1 MREDDRFDL
10 ELDLDHIL
18 RSELNL
24 VLPMC
29 EDDEVEV
36 DCGVTTRLGLLSRG
50 RTMRRKTMVIVV
62 DVDDEN
68 DEDDDKGDDDSTRCL

>member
-1 MREDDRFDL
+1 M
-10 ELDLDHIL
+10 
-18 RSELNL
+18 
-24 VLPMC
+24 M

-62 DVDDEN
+62 AVG
-68 DEDDDKGDDDSTRCL
+68 DEDDEEDDEKGDDDLTCCRDCRSTMRVRRGMR